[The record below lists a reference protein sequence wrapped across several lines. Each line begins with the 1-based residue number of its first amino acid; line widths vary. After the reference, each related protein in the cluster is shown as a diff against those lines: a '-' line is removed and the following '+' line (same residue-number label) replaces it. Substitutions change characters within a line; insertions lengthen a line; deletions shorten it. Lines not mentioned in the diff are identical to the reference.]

1 MTRTACW
8 FLVAMLTS
16 SVGLGSQPTT
26 EDEDGHTI
34 RPLFNFS
41 QADASAAWRSV
52 NDGVMGG
59 VSEGSFRIS
68 EEGVLR
74 FFGTLSLENNGGF
87 ASIRSVPGQ
96 MNLGPDDVIVLRV
109 RGDGREY
116 LLNLY
121 VPTTRI
127 AYSYRAPMP
136 TVAGKW
142 IDVRVPIQAFVANSF
157 GRPVPG
163 AGPVD
168 PKRVTSIGIT
178 LSDKKS
184 GSFTLEVASIG
195 VESARLK
202 EPSTRTFTYTETE
215 HGPLE
220 MVIHFPSGWEPTDHR
235 PAIVF
240 FFGGG
245 WTNGSIAQFEPQAEY
260 LAQRG
265 IVAARADYRVK
276 SRQEVTPKDCVDD
289 AFAAVRWLTD
299 HANELGI
306 DPDRLISSGGSAGG
320 HLAAC
325 TALSPAVEG
334 APEPSRPAALVLFNP
349 VLRFDG
355 QPQLMERIGND
366 DAIGRRISPTL
377 HLDSTSPPTLLFY
390 GNEDRLIDQGREFL
404 DRATEVGVL
413 ASLFLAEGQGHGF
426 FNRPPWRDRTTA
438 RMDAFLTELG
448 YLEAKQ

>member
-1 MTRTACW
+1 MPRCPSRILPTWPIPDRLLTFGGLVSTIERGASCVSNARPLRSTLGTEPQRGMIGMTRTTCW

-16 SVGLGSQPTT
+16 AVGLGSEPTT
-26 EDEDGHTI
+26 EDDDGNTI

-41 QADASAAWRSV
+41 QADAPAAWRSV

-116 LLNLY
+116 LLNLF
-121 VPTTRI
+121 VPTNRI

-178 LSDKKS
+178 LSDKKP
-184 GSFTLEVASIG
+184 GDFTLEVASIG
-195 VESARLK
+195 VETSRPK
-202 EPSTRTFTYTETE
+202 KPTTRTFTYTETE

-220 MVIHFPSGWEPTDHR
+220 MVIHFPVGWDRPIGGRRLSFSSAVAGPTAALHSSSPKR
-235 PAIVF
+235 
-240 FFGGG
+240 
-245 WTNGSIAQFEPQAEY
+245 SI
-260 LAQRG
+260 L
-265 IVAARADYRVK
+265 
-276 SRQEVTPKDCVDD
+276 
-289 AFAAVRWLTD
+289 
-299 HANELGI
+299 
-306 DPDRLISSGGSAGG
+306 PDGGS
-320 HLAAC
+320 
-325 TALSPAVEG
+325 SPLG
-334 APEPSRPAALVLFNP
+334 P
-349 VLRFDG
+349 
-355 QPQLMERIGND
+355 
-366 DAIGRRISPTL
+366 
-377 HLDSTSPPTLLFY
+377 
-390 GNEDRLIDQGREFL
+390 
-404 DRATEVGVL
+404 
-413 ASLFLAEGQGHGF
+413 
-426 FNRPPWRDRTTA
+426 TTA
-438 RMDAFLTELG
+438 SSLAR
-448 YLEAKQ
+448 K